1 MVLNIEKKEFHD
13 SNFSQKSAAEGG
25 GSTADGAFR
34 FQFHLQA
41 APQAALRA
49 GKTAGPTTKNGV
61 AWGWG
66 TMKI

>member
-1 MVLNIEKKEFHD
+1 MFLNIEKNEFHD

-49 GKTAGPTTKNGV
+49 GKTAGSTTKNGV